1 MAVTVT
7 KRRTNVNGAFREVY
21 LTLTVGV
28 TGDTYDTK
36 LKNIIMLEC
45 SNTSITAMTASA
57 GVITFT
63 GTAAA
68 GTFVKA
74 TGW

>member
-7 KRRTNVNGAFREVY
+7 KTRRNINGAFREIY
-21 LTLTVGV
+21 LTLAVGI
-28 TGDTYDTK
+28 TGDTYNTN
-36 LKNIIMLEC
+36 LKQIIDINC
-45 SNTSITAMTASA
+45 DNTSITAMSASA

-63 GTAAA
+63 GTAPA
-68 GTFVKA
+68 GTLVKA